1 MTKRT
6 CMPLAALTMLIAGCS
21 GSSTLSDI
29 ERFPNPTFTA
39 RLVTPD
45 TVEFTIDNRASAKSF
60 LMGTCQMSRER
71 LEDGEWREVPPAFG
85 DPLVQCAQAGG
96 GGPFPA
102 GEVTTFRQNYVA
114 IGSDGALERVR
125 TSALLTQPGEFEQQK
140 LWPDDAVPFFS
151 EPFPGGVKE

>member
-1 MTKRT
+1 MNSRILYSFT
-6 CMPLAALTMLIAGCS
+6 ALTILVAGCS

-45 TVEFTIDNRASAKSF
+45 TVEFTIDNRASGKSF
-60 LMGTCQMSRER
+60 VMETCRMSRER
-71 LEDGEWREVPPAFG
+71 LEGEEWKEVAPSIG
-85 DPLVQCAQAGG
+85 DPLVQCDFGPGG
-96 GGPFPA
+96 VFPA
-102 GEVTTFRQNYVA
+102 GEVTTFRQSYEA

-125 TSALLTQPGEFEQQK
+125 TRALLTAPGDFEKQK